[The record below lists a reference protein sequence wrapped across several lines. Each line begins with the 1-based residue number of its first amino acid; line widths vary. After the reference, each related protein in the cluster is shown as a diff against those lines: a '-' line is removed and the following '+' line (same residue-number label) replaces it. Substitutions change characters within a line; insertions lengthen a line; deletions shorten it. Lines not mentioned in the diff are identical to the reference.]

1 MDWHLRLLLSLLVV
15 FAAEATTTKHMKD
28 FIRAVESI
36 EAVNPDLQML
46 DVVKGLRK
54 AAGFET
60 NLIKQY
66 LGDLSDAHDLV
77 SDPSVTSYVNEV
89 INHSL
94 SELGKEKGVVL
105 TLDGSNVALAP
116 MLLGLEAGL
125 QSTVQGLYPLS
136 LTHNLVA
143 SFLHHVHN
151 EQTTLSFGTKGFW
164 DSISSPKVYTL
175 SDLPSLATDA
185 LIIGGIDGFILG
197 SEVSTSNHRER
208 SLSDLLKS
216 YYSHQ
221 PDAAGLDA
229 SPRLISQK
237 RRMNFKKLVS
247 FSLLKSQM
255 VQALTVRPNLNETE
269 RKRLDDV
276 INEGFDQFVHV
287 YAVCPNIISRSQWG
301 AAAFIGSPSYLS
313 LPMPYLFIHHTYQP
327 SKPCTTFDQCAS
339 DMRSMQRY
347 HQQTNGWSDIGYSF
361 VAGSDGNLYE
371 GRGWNW
377 VGAHTYGYNSKGYG
391 VSFIGDYT
399 STLPIKSAMDMV
411 RYDFTSCAV
420 NSGGLSSSYSLYG
433 HRQATS
439 TDCPGNSFYREIQTW
454 EHYQSYL
461 P

>member
-1 MDWHLRLLLSLLVV
+1 
-15 FAAEATTTKHMKD
+15 MKD

-36 EAVNPDLQML
+36 EALNPGLQML

-60 NLIKQY
+60 DLIKRY
-66 LGDLSDAHDLV
+66 FGDLSDAHDLV
-77 SDPSVTSYVNEV
+77 ADPPVTSYVSEV

-125 QSTVQGLYPLS
+125 QSTVQYLYPLT
-136 LTHNLVA
+136 LTDNLVA

-151 EQTTLSFGTKGFW
+151 EQTTVPFGTKGFW

-185 LIIGGIDGFILG
+185 LITGGIDGFILG

-255 VQALTVRPNLNETE
+255 VQALTIHQNLNESE

-276 INEGFDQFVHV
+276 MNEGFDQFVHV
-287 YAVCPNIISRSQWG
+287 YA
-301 AAAFIGSPSYLS
+301 
-313 LPMPYLFIHHTYQP
+313 
-327 SKPCTTFDQCAS
+327 
-339 DMRSMQRY
+339 
-347 HQQTNGWSDIGYSF
+347 
-361 VAGSDGNLYE
+361 GN
-371 GRGWNW
+371 
-377 VGAHTYGYNSKGYG
+377 
-391 VSFIGDYT
+391 
-399 STLPIKSAMDMV
+399 
-411 RYDFTSCAV
+411 
-420 NSGGLSSSYSLYG
+420 
-433 HRQATS
+433 
-439 TDCPGNSFYREIQTW
+439 
-454 EHYQSYL
+454 
-461 P
+461 